1 MIGRE
6 NSCHHL
12 NQSNATLKLVPAW
25 SLVFSRVLSRLPVF
39 TLSSHWLTMMS
50 TFALIGLLVYRH
62 SIQNFSHSKTIHP
75 FSQGIYPSVF
85 LKDESIHIVQRYH
98 VLKKELCL
106 LYCFSFFPFRASRLL
121 RQYSFIQIRIWKCD
135 FRCVDEAMKALC
147 CYILTCCTSSY
158 ITASFFSSPGKTKK
172 TNHLNSLRWNV
183 SVFVSIKDV
192 ARGAGDR

>member
-1 MIGRE
+1 MIVRE

-12 NQSNATLKLVPAW
+12 NQSNATLKLVPTW

-85 LKDESIHIVQRYH
+85 HKRRIHSHCTAI
-98 VLKKELCL
+98 
-106 LYCFSFFPFRASRLL
+106 SRP
-121 RQYSFIQIRIWKCD
+121 QEG
-135 FRCVDEAMKALC
+135 V
-147 CYILTCCTSSY
+147 
-158 ITASFFSSPGKTKK
+158 
-172 TNHLNSLRWNV
+172 V
-183 SVFVSIKDV
+183 SVVLLLILSVSYEPPSSSI
-192 ARGAGDR
+192 